1 MPKSLERDLGL
12 YATITISIG
21 AMVGSGIFV
30 LPGLAAS
37 KAGPAAI
44 LAYLLA
50 GLIVLPAAVSKAE
63 MATAIPESGGTYL
76 YIDRAM
82 GPLPGTI
89 AGIGAW
95 FSLVFKSA
103 FALVGLGAYL
113 LLFVAIPEGWLVF
126 VSLGLGTLLLVVNV
140 LGAKLTGKLQSIV
153 VSLVLL
159 VLLVFIGDG
168 LTFVESSRY
177 HPFFSHGEGGLFAAT
192 GLVFVSYAGVTK
204 IASVAEEV
212 ENPGRNIPIAILS
225 SVLVMMLMYTLTVFV
240 VIGLSTPETLTAK
253 DMLTP
258 MALAAESFPGQ
269 MAEIGISIVAVLA
282 LTSMANAG
290 ILSSSRYPLAM
301 SRDSL
306 APPIVAHVSERFK
319 TPVVSIAFTGGILLV
334 LIAFV
339 PVIDLAK
346 LASAFQILVFAFINV
361 ALVAFRES
369 SLDWYDPDF
378 VAPGYPFVQFGGT
391 IACALLLTQMGWIPL
406 FGALGLVVVGALWYR
421 FYGRR
426 RTKREGAAHDA
437 VRRTTDSRNLEQTRQ
452 TIEEGPEGHILV
464 AMGENTSTERE
475 RTLLTVAANIAAST
489 SARVYA
495 VRFEEVPEQ
504 LTLSS
509 ATKMGEADRKFETE
523 TERLAESLPAQI
535 EPREVV
541 SHNTGRAVVNF
552 AENIDANLLVGGWRS
567 ERLRAELLDRD
578 VDWYMDRAPCDV
590 VFVRD
595 RGLESVDEIG
605 VLAQRGPY
613 GSTKVRLAN
622 AFAEQANASIHFITA
637 VGEEPTDDQLG
648 ATAEFHEELSAL
660 CTVPVETEI
669 VRGGDRISS
678 SIDAAADCDLAV
690 VGAVAHSRFHELFF
704 GDPAVTISSGLSCSV
719 LLVHQQDVKG
729 RTLLN
734 TVVRRLAY

>member
-1 MPKSLERDLGL
+1 MAKSLERDLGL

-30 LPGLAAS
+30 LPGLAAG

-44 LAYLLA
+44 FAYLLA
-50 GLIVLPAAVSKAE
+50 GLIVLPAALSKAE

-113 LLFVAIPEGWLVF
+113 LLFVAVPEGSLVF
-126 VSLGLGTLLLVVNV
+126 VSLGLGILLILVNV
-140 LGAKLTGKLQSIV
+140 LGAKLTGSLQAAV

-159 VLLVFIGDG
+159 VLLGFVGNG
-168 LTFVESSRY
+168 MTYVESSRY
-177 HPFFSHGEGGLFAAT
+177 HPFLTHGSGGLFAAT

-212 ENPGRNIPIAILS
+212 ENPGRNLPLAMLS
-225 SVLVMMLMYTLTVFV
+225 SILVMMAVYTLTVFV
-240 VIGLSTPETLTAK
+240 IVGVVPAETLNK
-253 DMLTP
+253 SLTP
-258 MALAAESFPGQ
+258 MAQAAASFAGRPGELVLAV
-269 MAEIGISIVAVLA
+269 VAVLA

-301 SRDSL
+301 SRDEL
-306 APPIVAHVSERFK
+306 APEAAGKVSERFK
-319 TPVVSIAFTGGILLV
+319 TPVVSITFTGGILLV

-339 PVIDLAK
+339 PVIELAK
-346 LASAFQILVFAFINV
+346 LASAFQILVFAFVNA

-369 SLDWYDPDF
+369 SLDWYDPEF
-378 VAPGYPFVQFGGT
+378 RAPGYPFVQIGGF
-391 IACALLLTQMGWIPL
+391 IASLLLLTQMGTIPL
-406 FGALGLVVVGALWYR
+406 VGALGIVLLGVLWYR
-421 FYGRR
+421 IYGQQ
-426 RTKREGAAHDA
+426 RTKREGAAVDA
-437 VRRTTDSRNLEQTRQ
+437 VRRTTDSRTLRQ
-452 TIEEGPEGHILV
+452 TQQTFEDSTEGNILV
-464 AMGENTSTERE
+464 AMSENISLERE
-475 RTLLTVAANIAAST
+475 RTLLTVAASVAAST
-489 SARVYA
+489 NTRVYA

-509 ATKMGEADRKFETE
+509 ATDMGEVDRKFESE

-535 EPREVV
+535 EAREVV

-552 AENIDANLLVGGWRS
+552 ASDIGANLLLGEWRS

-590 VFVRD
+590 VFVQD
-595 RGLESVDEIG
+595 RGLDAVDEIA

-613 GSTKVRLAN
+613 GPTKVRLAN
-622 AFAEQANASIHFITA
+622 AFAEQAGASLRFITA
-637 VGEEPTDDQLG
+637 VGEEPTDDQIE
-648 ATAEFHEELSAL
+648 ATTEFHEELASL
-660 CTVPVETEI
+660 CTVPVEMEI
-669 VRGGDRISS
+669 VRGDNRISGV
-678 SIDAAADCDLAV
+678 IDAASESDLAV
-690 VGAVAHSRFHELFF
+690 VGAVAHSRLHEIFF
-704 GDPAVTISSGLSCSV
+704 GDPAVTISSGLDCSV
-719 LLVHQQDVKG
+719 LLVHQQDARG
-729 RTLLN
+729 RTFLN
-734 TVVRRLAY
+734 SIIERIAY

>member
-30 LPGLAAS
+30 LPGLAAG
-37 KAGPAAI
+37 KAGPSAVV
-44 LAYLLA
+44 AYLLA

-63 MATAIPESGGTYL
+63 MATALPESGGTYL

-113 LLFVAIPEGWLVF
+113 LLFVDVPESRLVF
-126 VSLGLGTLLLVVNV
+126 VSLGLGVFLIVVNA
-140 LGAKLTGKLQSIV
+140 LGAKLTGKLQSVV

-159 VLLVFIGDG
+159 VLLFFIGNG
-168 LTFVESSRY
+168 LTFVESSRF
-177 HPFFSHGEGGLFAAT
+177 HPFFSHDAGGLFAAT

-225 SVLVMMLMYTLTVFV
+225 SVLVMMVMYTLTVFV
-240 VIGLSTPETLTAK
+240 VIGLSAPAALTAK

-258 MALAAESFPGQ
+258 MALAAEAFPGQ
-269 MAEIGISIVAVLA
+269 IAEPGISIVAVLA

-301 SRDSL
+301 GRDSL
-306 APPIVAHVSERFK
+306 APPITARVSERFK
-319 TPVVSIAFTGGILLV
+319 TPIVSIAFTGGILLV

-369 SLDWYDPDF
+369 SLDWYDPEF
-378 VAPGYPFVQFGGT
+378 VAPGYPFVQFGGAV
-391 IACALLLTQMGWIPL
+391 ACLLLLTQMGWVPL
-406 FGALGLVVVGALWYR
+406 IGALCLVLLGAAWYR
-421 FYGRR
+421 FYGRQ
-426 RTKREGAAHDA
+426 RTEREGAAHDA
-437 VRRTTDSRNLEQTRQ
+437 IRRTTDSRNLAETRQ

-464 AMGENTSTERE
+464 AMGEETPTNRE
-475 RTLLTVAANIAAST
+475 RTLLTVAANVAAST
-489 SARVYA
+489 NARVYA

-504 LTLSS
+504 LTLPS
-509 ATKMGEADRKFETE
+509 ATEMGEADRKFEAE
-523 TERLAESLPAQI
+523 TQRLAEALPAQI
-535 EPREVV
+535 EAREVV

-552 AENIDANLLVGGWRS
+552 AEDIDANLLVGEWRS

-578 VDWYMDRAPCDV
+578 VDWYMERAPCDV

-595 RGLESVDEIG
+595 RGLEAVDEVA

-622 AFAEQANASIHFITA
+622 AFAEQADASIRFITA
-637 VGEEPTDDQLG
+637 VGGEPTADQIT
-648 ATAEFHEELSAL
+648 ATTEFHEELAAL
-660 CTVPVETEI
+660 CTVPVEMEI
-669 VRGGDRISS
+669 VRGSDRLS
-678 SIDAAADCDLAV
+678 SIIDATLKSDLAV
-690 VGAVAHSRFHELFF
+690 VGAVAHSRFHEILF
-704 GDPAVTISSGLSCSV
+704 GDPAVTISSRLNSSV